1 MNDHMWHKVC
11 TIEELEENWGEV
23 ALIEGRQYAIF
34 RLTGDRIFATDHADP
49 NSGAL
54 VIARGIT
61 GQKGD
66 VPTIASPLYKEEY
79 DLRTGESL
87 NSDFHLPV
95 YETRIEKSEV
105 LISVPVSS

>member
-1 MNDHMWHKVC
+1 MSDSKWQRICKLDD
-11 TIEELEENWGEV
+11 LEENWGEV
-23 ALIEGRQYAIF
+23 ALVQGHQYAIF
-34 RLTGDRIFATDHADP
+34 RLSGDRVFACDHADP

-87 NSDFHLPV
+87 NSDYHLPV
-95 YETRIEKSEV
+95 YQTRVENGEV
-105 LISVPVSS
+105 SLLAE